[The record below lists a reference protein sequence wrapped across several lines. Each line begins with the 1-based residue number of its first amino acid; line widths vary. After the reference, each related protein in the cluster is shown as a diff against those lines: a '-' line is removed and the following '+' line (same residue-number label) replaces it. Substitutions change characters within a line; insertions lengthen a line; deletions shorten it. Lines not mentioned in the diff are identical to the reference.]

1 MLRFM
6 IIALVSFVLGGCGTL
21 VKERVAKVEVSQAAS
36 ELECM
41 SDCLDEGDADCDDCA
56 ARCFQPVAGIAIT
69 SR

>member
-6 IIALVSFVLGGCGTL
+6 IIALVSFLAVGCATL
-21 VKERVAKVEVSQAAS
+21 PKERVAKVEVSQAAS

-41 SDCLDEGDADCDDCA
+41 SDCLDEGDVDCDDCA
-56 ARCFQPVAGIAIT
+56 VRCFQPAAGVAIT